1 MLAAVFG
8 GIILGIGV
16 GLIIRYGGSLDGTE
30 IIAII
35 LDKRTGFS
43 IGEIVLFCNIFI
55 LSSAGLVFGW
65 NRAMY
70 SLIAY
75 FIAFKMINITIEG
88 LQETKAAMQ

>member
-88 LQETKAAMQ
+88 LQETNAAMQ